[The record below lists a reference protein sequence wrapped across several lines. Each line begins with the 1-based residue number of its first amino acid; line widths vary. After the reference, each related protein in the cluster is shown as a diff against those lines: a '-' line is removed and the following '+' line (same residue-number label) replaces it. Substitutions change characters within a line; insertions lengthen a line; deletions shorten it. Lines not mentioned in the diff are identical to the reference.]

1 MEDKVQINGILMV
14 YKALCQH
21 PVLKRG
27 EKEKKREGKE
37 RKEGEEEQEEQEEK
51 KIKERNEIQP
61 ETLLFQG
68 FQSDCFLQQLLCKV
82 PDFSL
87 VTSARQASVQR
98 LTDNRSLWL

>member
-37 RKEGEEEQEEQEEK
+37 RKEGEEQEEQGEK
-51 KIKERNEIQP
+51 KIKERNEINQRRC
-61 ETLLFQG
+61 
-68 FQSDCFLQQLLCKV
+68 SSKA
-82 PDFSL
+82 FSL
-87 VTSARQASVQR
+87 TASSNNSYVR
-98 LTDNRSLWL
+98 CLISHLLHLLGKHLYSV